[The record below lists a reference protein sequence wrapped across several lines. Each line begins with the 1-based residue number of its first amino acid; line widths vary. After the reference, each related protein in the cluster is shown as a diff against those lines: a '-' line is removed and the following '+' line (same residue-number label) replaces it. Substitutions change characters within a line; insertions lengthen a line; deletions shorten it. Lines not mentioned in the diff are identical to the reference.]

1 MLSCPTPIQ
10 DWLSLYCEGSWP
22 SFFCFLNAQITDAG
36 AMSAFPVT
44 KITYFEPHIIFQC
57 TWAVRTVACLVSLC
71 LPLAKKTSSVSSF
84 SVTLHC
90 CPECGWLFG
99 ICWTLCRL
107 RVLWLQWLQH
117 MDTYFGMYVIIT
129 FLILLDFHLSG
140 WHGIVP
146 KCHIY
151 TSRIFQNLASTTFF
165 PFKDYYQIIKITY
178 NLKKVHC
185 LLSCGSTSGKRST

>member
-1 MLSCPTPIQ
+1 MPRLQVQAPCQPSLLLRLHVLSR
-10 DWLSLYCEGSWP
+10 
-22 SFFCFLNAQITDAG
+22 
-36 AMSAFPVT
+36 
-44 KITYFEPHIIFQC
+44 IFQC

-90 CPECGWLFG
+90 FPECGWLFG
-99 ICWTLCRL
+99 ITELYADSGCCDFSDLSI
-107 RVLWLQWLQH
+107 
-117 MDTYFGMYVIIT
+117 YFGMYVIIT
-129 FLILLDFHLSG
+129 FLIMLDFHLSG

-165 PFKDYYQIIKITY
+165 PFKDCYQVIKITF